1 MLKSLLDTK
10 NGRTVAGNYMALL
23 FIQGANILLPL
34 LTLPYLIRT
43 IGTEC
48 FGLVMIAQTIGVF
61 LTIIVD
67 FGFNISATREVSLLR
82 ENKEK
87 LSQLYWNVFYI
98 KFALVILTF
107 LIVVLLVVTIPR
119 FKTESLVYILSFG
132 MVLGQAIFPT
142 WFFQGIEKMKVITFI
157 NVLAKVIFT
166 ASIFIFILSPI
177 DYEFVPLFNGGGFIL
192 AGVIGFMYSLK
203 YVDFKKP
210 DFQGIQVLLKDTSSL
225 FVSNFATSLYT
236 SGNTFILGMLGGDA
250 IAGIYSSMEKLV
262 LALKNVFVP
271 LYQAIFPWLA
281 TKEPEEMKSFIK
293 KMALPVT
300 IIGSVIAITIIF
312 IAKPLLH
319 LIYNDSKIDNY
330 SIIFQILA
338 LIALFSALNML
349 LVSLYYPAI
358 KHYKKRMYT
367 LVAGGLF
374 NLCVA
379 LVIGYFYG
387 IYGVAIAAVST
398 ELFILIVAYFFF
410 NKASLLKNRS

>member
-1 MLKSLLDTK
+1 MLKPLLNTK
-10 NGRTVAGNYMALL
+10 NSRTIAGNYVALL

-43 IGTEC
+43 IGTEY
-48 FGLVMIAQTIGVF
+48 FGLVMIAQAIGVF

-82 ENKEK
+82 ENRDK

-98 KFALVILTF
+98 KFTLV
-107 LIVVLLVVTIPR
+107 LIAFIIIILLVTTIPR
-119 FKTESLVYILSFG
+119 FKAESLVYILSFG
-132 MVLGQAIFPT
+132 MVLGHAIFPT

-157 NVLAKVIFT
+157 NVLAKILFT
-166 ASIFIFILSPI
+166 ASVFIFILNPM
-177 DYEFVPLFNGGGFIL
+177 DYQLVPLFNGGGFIL
-192 AGVIGFMYSLK
+192 AGIIGFIYSLR

-210 DFQGIQVLLKDTSSL
+210 DYQEIRILLKDTSSL

-262 LALKNVFVP
+262 LAIKNVFVP
-271 LYQAIFPWLA
+271 LYQAIFPWLS
-281 TKEPEEMKSFIK
+281 TKEPEKMKSFVK
-293 KMALPVT
+293 KMSIPVAL
-300 IIGSVIAITIIF
+300 IGSIIAVTMIF

-319 LIYNDSKIDNY
+319 FIYDDPKIDSF
-330 SIIFQILA
+330 SIVFQILA

-349 LVSLYYPAI
+349 LVSLYFPAI
-358 KHYKKRMYT
+358 KYYKKRMYA

-374 NLCVA
+374 NLSMA
-379 LVIGYFYG
+379 LIAGYYYG

-398 ELFILIVAYFFF
+398 EFFILIVAYYFF
-410 NKASLLKNRS
+410 NKTPSLKTRS

>member
-1 MLKSLLDTK
+1 MLKSLLNNEK
-10 NGRTVAGNYMALL
+10 SRTVAGNYIALL
-23 FIQGANILLPL
+23 LIQGANIILPL

-43 IGTEC
+43 IGTER
-48 FGLVMIAQTIGVF
+48 FGLVMIAQAIGVF

-82 ENKEK
+82 NDKEK

-98 KFALVILTF
+98 KSILLLITF
-107 LIVVLLVVTIPR
+107 LVVVVLITTISR
-119 FKTESLVYILSFG
+119 FKAEAFVYILSFG

-157 NVLAKVIFT
+157 NVLAKILFT
-166 ASIFIFILSPI
+166 IAVFLFILNPS
-177 DYEFVPLFNGGGFIL
+177 DYELVPLFNGGGFIIS
-192 AGVIGFMYSLK
+192 GIIGLIYSLK
-203 YVDFKKP
+203 FVNFKKP
-210 DFQGIQVLLKDTSSL
+210 DYNQIKSLTKDTSSL

-281 TKEPEEMKSFIK
+281 TKGPKEMRSFIK
-293 KMALPVT
+293 KMTLP
-300 IIGSVIAITIIF
+300 IGLIGLIITITIVC

-319 LIYNDSKIDNY
+319 FIYDDPKIDNY
-330 SIIFQILA
+330 SYIFQILA

-349 LVSLYYPAI
+349 LVSLYYPAA
-358 KHYKKRMYT
+358 KYYNKRMYA

-374 NLCVA
+374 NLCMA
-379 LVIGYFYG
+379 LIIGYYYG
-387 IYGVAIAAVST
+387 ITGIAIVAVCS
-398 ELFILIVAYFFF
+398 ELFILIVAKYLF
-410 NKASLLKNRS
+410 NKINV